1 MIISFDEFWMG
12 WLGWAY
18 WKTEDLELVLHW
30 KTWKELAFFRCM
42 MHLKWLLLLLSK
54 MLVLYWVNLQF
65 ARCGLG
71 IVVSHTF
78 GRETQF
84 ESKKTCPWMQHNA
97 DHWANACQCMLPYK
111 QNKQNN
117 QNKMTERP
125 KWNYLNKLTITFK
138 TKWPIWP
145 KQNQYNHW
153 DEWRIIGGLVHWQ
166 ILYKKS

>member
-1 MIISFDEFWMG
+1 MEKKEIT
-12 WLGWAY
+12 LAY

-30 KTWKELAFFRCM
+30 KTWKELAFFRCI

-84 ESKKTCPWMQHNA
+84 ESKKLALECNTTLTTRPMHV
-97 DHWANACQCMLPYK
+97 NACYLISKTTKTTKTKRLNDIEQIDYNL
-111 QNKQNN
+111 QNKTTN
-117 QNKMTERP
+117 MT
-125 KWNYLNKLTITFK
+125 K
-138 TKWPIWP
+138 TKPVQPLRWVEDYRGSSALKNI
-145 KQNQYNHW
+145 
-153 DEWRIIGGLVHWQ
+153 V
-166 ILYKKS
+166 

>member
-1 MIISFDEFWMG
+1 MQISFLLIKSNKQQKEENQSISQKKRDNYLVEKKEIT
-12 WLGWAY
+12 WAY

-78 GRETQF
+78 GRERHNLRV
-84 ESKKTCPWMQHNA
+84 KKLALECNTTLTTRPMHV
-97 DHWANACQCMLPYK
+97 NAC
-111 QNKQNN
+111 
-117 QNKMTERP
+117 
-125 KWNYLNKLTITFK
+125 YLISKTTKTTK
-138 TKWPIWP
+138 TKRLNDQNEMIWT
-145 KQNQYNHW
+145 NW
-153 DEWRIIGGLVHWQ
+153 L
-166 ILYKKS
+166 